1 MGMIS
6 FNFTKMDI
14 EKKKAVTGKVNIGN
28 NVVIKEVSEKDISFA
43 KDQKGIQ
50 FNFEF
55 TSKYEPDY
63 GYINLNGEVLYL
75 EEKARAKEIID
86 DWKKN
91 KRVEKEL
98 MANVLNN
105 VLMKCNIQA
114 LILSQS
120 INMPPPIPLPKV
132 NVDMENPEP
141 VQKKK

>member
-14 EKKKAVTGKVNIGN
+14 EKKKPVTGKVNIGN
-28 NVVIKEVSEKDISFA
+28 NVVIKEVSEKDISFS
-43 KDQKGIQ
+43 KDQKGVQ

-63 GYINLNGEVLYL
+63 GYINLNGEALYL
-75 EEKARAKEIID
+75 EDRARAKEIID
-86 DWKKN
+86 DWKNN
-91 KRVEKEL
+91 KRVDKHL

-105 VLMKCNIQA
+105 VLMRCNIQA

-120 INMPPPIPLPKV
+120 INLPPPIPLPKV
-132 NVDMENPEP
+132 NVDVEQPQQA
-141 VQKKK
+141 QKKK